1 MSKKCFD
8 PKECIS
14 ALNTVK
20 QGLQWKNCPFDK
32 ETILNSMK
40 HCGLPTNNNFWKV
53 FRESGILQEV
63 GKGKFMFA
71 SKEPIY
77 IGVLEDIKR
86 KYQELTRHY
95 CNNGKKPVQ
104 EEKELPENDPKAMTQ
119 FAIDLLK
126 EQGYKILAPVGI
138 VYKEM

>member
-1 MSKKCFD
+1 MSKRCFD
-8 PKECIS
+8 PKECIG

-32 ETILNSMK
+32 ETILSSLK
-40 HCGLPTNNNFWKV
+40 HCGLPTNNNFWRV

-63 GKGKFMFA
+63 SRGQFMFT
-71 SKEPIY
+71 SKDPI
-77 IGVLEDIKR
+77 VWTKLQEIKT

-95 CNNGKKPVQ
+95 ANKAPERV
-104 EEKELPENDPKAMTQ
+104 EEPKEEIPQSPEAMEQ

-126 EQGYKILAPVGI
+126 EKGYQILKPIGI
-138 VYKEM
+138 LYEEL